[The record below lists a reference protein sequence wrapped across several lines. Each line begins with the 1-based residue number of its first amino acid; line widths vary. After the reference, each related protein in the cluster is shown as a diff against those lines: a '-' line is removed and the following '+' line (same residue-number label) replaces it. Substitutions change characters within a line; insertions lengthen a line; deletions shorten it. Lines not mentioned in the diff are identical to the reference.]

1 MDRKQLIKEL
11 QMKFETKAKYLG
23 VPSCAYEIKI
33 QEAIYTIDTKGR
45 ILAENGEEIKLEKLL
60 NESLEVE
67 AASSENMNYELEFPM
82 EGHTAKT
89 LRNLINM
96 IYAKQPL
103 IIKALGIKNEIFT
116 ETFVET
122 INETSTETLE
132 EFKSLLDQ
140 TENYSIQGMVFDFD
154 ENTLSLK
161 TELPS
166 EKLESTISLLA
177 LINKNALSQHYASYK
192 GKPTTNEK
200 YTFRTWLLRLGM
212 IGDEYKKIRK
222 DLLKNL
228 SGNGAF
234 KSPNKA
240 GEKDE
245 A

>member
-33 QEAIYTIDTKGR
+33 QEATYTIDTKGR
-45 ILAENGEEIKLEKLL
+45 ILAENGEEIQLKKLL

-67 AASSENMNYELEFPM
+67 AASSENMNYELKLPM

-103 IIKALGIKNEIFT
+103 IIKALGLKNEIFT
-116 ETFVET
+116 ETFVEI
-122 INETSTETLE
+122 INETSTETLGD
-132 EFKSLLDQ
+132 FKSLLNLS
-140 TENYSIQGMVFDFD
+140 ENYSNQGMVFNFD

-161 TELPS
+161 AELAS
-166 EKLESTISLLA
+166 EKLEASINLLA
-177 LINKNALSQHYASYK
+177 LINKNALVKNYASYK

-212 IGDEYKKIRK
+212 VGDEYKKTRK

-234 KSPNKA
+234 KSQNKA

>member
-1 MDRKQLIKEL
+1 
-11 QMKFETKAKYLG
+11 
-23 VPSCAYEIKI
+23 
-33 QEAIYTIDTKGR
+33 
-45 ILAENGEEIKLEKLL
+45 
-60 NESLEVE
+60 
-67 AASSENMNYELEFPM
+67 MNYELKLPM

-122 INETSTETLE
+122 INEVPMETLD
-132 EFKSLLDQ
+132 EFKSLLEQ
-140 TENYSIQGMVFDFD
+140 TGNYSIQGMDFDFD

-161 TELPS
+161 VELTS
-166 EKLESTISLLA
+166 EKVEATISLLA

-212 IGDEYKKIRK
+212 IGDEYKKNKKR
-222 DLLKNL
+222 
-228 SGNGAF
+228 SF
-234 KSPNKA
+234 KKSIWKWCI
-240 GEKDE
+240 
-245 A
+245 